1 MTLLITKDLQNPLA
15 NYITFRIKF
24 EISNKIWENKNFYNF
39 PEVSFLYLFER
50 ALVIPK
56 FALEESTAK

>member
-24 EISNKIWENKNFYNF
+24 EISNKIWEKKILQFSRNFF
-39 PEVSFLYLFER
+39 FVFIQKSF
-50 ALVIPK
+50 
-56 FALEESTAK
+56 SHT